1 MKLICYNKYK
11 F

>member
-1 MKLICYNKYK
+1 MKLIC